1 MPLVGAGNGLQHLGM
16 NASVVIAGKTA
27 DRFHGINNVAEAKCR
42 FTSEAIAALPEVLDL
57 CAGEVRRIVAITFLA
72 LPSLT
77 VTVWNSVLFG
87 WFAGI

>member
-1 MPLVGAGNGLQHLGM
+1 M

-42 FTSEAIAALPEVLDL
+42 FTSEAIAALPEMLDPL
-57 CAGEVRRIVAITFLA
+57 IGEVCRVAAITFLA

-77 VTVWNSVLFG
+77 VTVCELSPFP
-87 WFAGI
+87 WFTSI

>member
-1 MPLVGAGNGLQHLGM
+1 M

-42 FTSEAIAALPEVLDL
+42 FTSEAIAALPEMLDPPV
-57 CAGEVRRIVAITFLA
+57 GEVCRIAAITFLV

-77 VTVWNSVLFG
+77 VTVWSLVLFLG
-87 WFAGI
+87 SLVSKSLPI